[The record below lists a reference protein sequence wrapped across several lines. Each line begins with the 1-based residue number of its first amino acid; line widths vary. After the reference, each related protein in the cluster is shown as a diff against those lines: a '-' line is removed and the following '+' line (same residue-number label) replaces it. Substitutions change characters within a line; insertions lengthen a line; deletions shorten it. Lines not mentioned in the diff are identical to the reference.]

1 MLYVY
6 ASVSWDC
13 PNQAACA
20 ISCVNQHLCNTLP
33 VSCRAQT
40 RRCRSLGPKSAN
52 VVVFLKQ
59 NLPGL
64 RTGRGGDRNTSLPSL
79 KVAPAYDFF
88 TSHFCFSFYPA
99 VKREV
104 LPVQGLRLFVSEFD
118 WIRYLQYAAV
128 YGARHTK
135 AICREMIPL

>member
-52 VVVFLKQ
+52 VVVFLNQ

-64 RTGRGGDRNTSLPSL
+64 RTGDRNASLPSL
-79 KVAPAYDFF
+79 KVAPAYDFYK
-88 TSHFCFSFYPA
+88 SPPPPCFSFYPA
-99 VKREV
+99 TKREV
-104 LPVQGLRLFVSEFD
+104 FPVQGLRLFVSEFD
-118 WIRYLQYAAV
+118 WIRYLQYAAA